1 MALSGWSLAVTSEIE
16 THEVVVLAIRD
27 GCELEARGRT
37 VAETALA
44 LYEEPMARSGR
55 SPRT

>member
-27 GCELEARGRT
+27 GRELEARGRT
-37 VAETALA
+37 VAETALP
-44 LYEEPMARSGR
+44 LYEEAIGRSRR